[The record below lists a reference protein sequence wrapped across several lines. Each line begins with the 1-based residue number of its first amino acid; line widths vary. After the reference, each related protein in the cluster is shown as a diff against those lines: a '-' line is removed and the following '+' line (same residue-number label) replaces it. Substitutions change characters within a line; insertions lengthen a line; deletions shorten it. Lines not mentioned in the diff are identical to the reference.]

1 MLELRNIEKYYNPG
15 TINEMCL
22 FDKFN
27 LTVDKGEFV
36 SVVGSNGSG
45 KTSMLNILCGSIP
58 VDGGQILMNGEDITT
73 KKEFKRN
80 QKIGRVYQN
89 PAMGTCPTMTIL
101 ENMSLADNKGKFF
114 GLSSGINKARK
125 EYYRE
130 MLSQLGLGLENKMD
144 VKVGSLSGGQ
154 RQAIALLMST
164 MTPIDFLI
172 LDEHTAALDPK
183 TAELIMKLTGK
194 IVEEKNG
201 GKPVKVVANL
211 PYYITTPI
219 IMGLFESHVP
229 IDSIT
234 IMVQKEVADRMQ
246 EGPGSK
252 EYGALSLAV
261 QYYAKPEI
269 VVNVPPSCF
278 MPQPK
283 VGSAVIRLTRHSEPP
298 VTVKSEKLLFQVIRA
313 SFNQRRKTLANGL
326 ANYGAFGLPKE
337 ELQACIEELGVPV
350 NIRGE
355 ALSLEQFAQLSNIIY
370 DHRSAV

>member
-130 MLSQLGLGLENKMD
+130 ILSQLGLGLENKMD

-154 RQAIALLMST
+154 RQRVWIALALAQQT
-164 MTPIDFLI
+164 DILL
-172 LDEHTAALDPK
+172 LDEPTNGLDTDAK
-183 TAELIMKLTGK
+183 DAFK
-194 IVEEKNG
+194 
-201 GKPVKVVANL
+201 KVVL
-211 PYYITTPI
+211 EEVQRGCTVVVVSHDHTFVEQEVD
-219 IMGLFESHVP
+219 GLFHMENGVL
-229 IDSIT
+229 T
-234 IMVQKEVADRMQ
+234 AK
-246 EGPGSK
+246 
-252 EYGALSLAV
+252 AV
-261 QYYAKPEI
+261 
-269 VVNVPPSCF
+269 S
-278 MPQPK
+278 M
-283 VGSAVIRLTRHSEPP
+283 
-298 VTVKSEKLLFQVIRA
+298 
-313 SFNQRRKTLANGL
+313 
-326 ANYGAFGLPKE
+326 
-337 ELQACIEELGVPV
+337 
-350 NIRGE
+350 
-355 ALSLEQFAQLSNIIY
+355 
-370 DHRSAV
+370 